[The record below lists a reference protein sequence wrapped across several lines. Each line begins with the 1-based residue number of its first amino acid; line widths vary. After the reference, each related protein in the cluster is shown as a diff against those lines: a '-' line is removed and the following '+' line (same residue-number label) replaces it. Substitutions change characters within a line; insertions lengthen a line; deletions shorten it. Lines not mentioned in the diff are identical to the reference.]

1 MAKITWTPRTNSGA
15 DSAIS
20 ASIFNEI
27 SSSVN
32 DLYSSIDAQLGGT
45 GSLLGDNIF
54 GYTGSAGDAGT
65 LTVSASIIPLVSP
78 GATTSSTFDLGSE
91 TAAWRDIYVSTGSLK
106 FVGPGGITA
115 SLSLQDVEA
124 LKEGK
129 SLSTAS
135 TKQLV
140 NTADPDTF
148 IKNSVADRMTLFANN
163 TELIDLTGA
172 SKKVKLG
179 GTSAGV
185 DLQGVFVNITGST
198 TNTGSFDNTGSL
210 NITGSLNNTGSFV
223 STGSFVVNDLLN
235 VLANFGASGLE
246 TGSAA
251 TGSDGGIEAGDINF
265 DGQVNVNDIMLVLA
279 GYGNPNL
286 LSSNTTVPANV
297 NHQFIGPT
305 LTVSES
311 VTLTIVTGSF
321 VSITL

>member
-54 GYTGSAGDAGT
+54 GYTGSAGVAGT

-115 SLSLQDVEA
+115 SLSLKDVQD

-129 SLSTAS
+129 SITTAS
-135 TKQLV
+135 GKQVV
-140 NTADPDTF
+140 NTTDPDTF
-148 IKNSVADRMTLFANN
+148 IKNDVTDKMTFVSNNFELMDIAGTSKSVNVGRTN
-163 TELIDLTGA
+163 A
-172 SKKVKLG
+172 SKVNIAAVKV
-179 GTSAGV
+179 A
-185 DLQGVFVNITGST
+185 ITGST
-198 TNTGSFDNTGSL
+198 VNDGSFENTGSL
-210 NITGSLNNTGSFV
+210 SITGSLNNTGSFV

-235 VLANFGASGLE
+235 VLANFGASGIE
-246 TGSAA
+246 TGSM
-251 TGSDGGIEAGDINF
+251 EAGDINF

-286 LSSNTTVPANV
+286 LSSNTTVPANI

-305 LTVSES
+305 ITVSES

>member
-32 DLYSSIDAQLGGT
+32 DLYDSIEAQFGGT
-45 GSLLGDNIF
+45 ESLDNVF

-78 GATTSSTFDLGSE
+78 GSTTSSAFDLGSE

-129 SLSTAS
+129 SISTAS
-135 TKQLV
+135 AKQVV
-140 NTADPDTF
+140 NIADPDTY
-148 IKNSVADRMTLFANN
+148 IKNSVADRMTFFSNG
-163 TELIDLTGA
+163 TQLIDLTGA

-198 TNTGSFDNTGSL
+198 TNTGSFENTGSL
-210 NITGSLNNTGSFV
+210 NITGSLSNTGSFDT
-223 STGSFVVNDLLN
+223 TGSFAVNDLLTL
-235 VLANFGASGLE
+235 LANFGAAGLA

-251 TGSDGGIEAGDINF
+251 TGSDNGVAVGDINL
-265 DGQVNVNDIMLVLA
+265 DGQVNVNDLLLVL
-279 GYGNPNL
+279 GGFGNPNTIT
-286 LSSNTTVPANV
+286 SDTTIPANV
-297 NHQFIGPT
+297 NHQLVGPT
-305 LTVSES
+305 ITISEG
-311 VTLTIVTGSF
+311 VTFKIVTGSF
-321 VSITL
+321 VLITS

>member
-54 GYTGSAGDAGT
+54 GYTGSAGVAGT

-115 SLSLQDVEA
+115 SLSLKDVQD

-129 SLSTAS
+129 SITTAS
-135 TKQLV
+135 GKQVV
-140 NTADPDTF
+140 NTTDPDTF
-148 IKNSVADRMTLFANN
+148 IKNDVTDKMTFVSNNFELMDISGTSKSVNVGRTNGSVA
-163 TELIDLTGA
+163 I
-172 SKKVKLG
+172 
-179 GTSAGV
+179 AGIQV
-185 DLQGVFVNITGST
+185 AITGST
-198 TNTGSFDNTGSL
+198 INTGSFENTGSI
-210 NITGSLNNTGSFV
+210 NSTGSFNNTGSFV
-223 STGSFVVNDLLN
+223 STGSFTVNNLLN
-235 VLANFGASGLE
+235 LLANYGQTGIP
-246 TGSAA
+246 TGS
-251 TGSDGGIEAGDINF
+251 GEGGIESGDINL
-265 DGQVNVNDIMLVLA
+265 DGQVNVNDLLLVL
-279 GYGNPNL
+279 GGFGNPNIIV
-286 LSSNTTVPANV
+286 TDTIIPPNV
-297 NHQFIGPT
+297 NHQFVGPT
-305 LTVSES
+305 LTISQS
-311 VTLTIVTGSF
+311 VTLTISTGSY
-321 VSITL
+321 VSLTL